1 MFDLESGLKKV
12 NVDYS
17 GDEGIVEIPEFDD
30 GTTEKLNVSLD
41 FSCCVRSA
49 SFSLIDVAGNGNFKE
64 FNKGPLKG
72 EKEYSLFYLDLY
84 NFVFLFFLQVHK
96 RKRGCTNRRRPS

>member
-17 GDEGIVEIPEFDD
+17 GDGGIVDISEFDE

-64 FNKGPLKG
+64 FFKGPLRG
-72 EKEYSLFYLDLY
+72 EKLTLITYVAFSSLIFSLCNPKIVD
-84 NFVFLFFLQVHK
+84 
-96 RKRGCTNRRRPS
+96 